1 MLEYSFTRAALAAA
15 VLFISAGAAL
25 ASPALTIKASPL
37 LAGPGGD
44 YDKIMDLPAEMHV
57 DIVWCGLHD
66 SWCLIAEHNRMGW
79 LPLASLNTHA
89 KPKRLATTNPDD
101 LGASGDDTPAL
112 GGKPNKSMTMATDT
126 RSTPTPTI
134 TANPTVIK
142 SILGN

>member
-1 MLEYSFTRAALAAA
+1 MLEYSFTRAALAAGLL
-15 VLFISAGAAL
+15 VITAGAAL
-25 ASPALTIKASPL
+25 ASPALTTKASPL

-79 LPLASLNTHA
+79 LPLASLNTHV
-89 KPKRLATTNPDD
+89 KPKHLATTNPDAME
-101 LGASGDDTPAL
+101 ASDDNTPAL
-112 GGKPNKSMTMATDT
+112 GGKPNKSMTMATDM

-142 SILGN
+142 SILGH